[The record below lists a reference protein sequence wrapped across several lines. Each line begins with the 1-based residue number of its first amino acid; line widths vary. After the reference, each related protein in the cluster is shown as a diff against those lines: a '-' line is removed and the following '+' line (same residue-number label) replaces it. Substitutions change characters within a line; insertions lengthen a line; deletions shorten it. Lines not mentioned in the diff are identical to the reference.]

1 MAMVYCRECGHKHS
15 DRAKAC
21 PKCGYQK
28 CYISKSIVIYLIL
41 CWFFGVFGA
50 HRFYARKTGSAI
62 AMLILTCTIYGLII
76 TSIWALVDFIVG
88 LCNIPHPE
96 NIFDNK

>member
-1 MAMVYCRECGHKHS
+1 MTMIYCRECGHRHS
-15 DRAKAC
+15 DRAAAC
-21 PKCGYQK
+21 PKCGYTDRTE
-28 CYISKSIVIYLIL
+28 KSIAVYLVL
-41 CWFFGVFGA
+41 CWFLGCFGA

-62 AMLILTCTIYGLII
+62 AMLILTCTIYGFII

-88 LCNIPHPE
+88 LCNITHPE

>member
-1 MAMVYCRECGHKHS
+1 MAMIYCRECGHKHS
-15 DRAKAC
+15 DKAKAC
-21 PKCGYQK
+21 PKCGYK
-28 CYISKSIVIYLIL
+28 VCDKSIAAYIIL

-62 AMLILTCTIYGLII
+62 AMLILTCTIYGFII